1 MEAAIKTDRS
11 WDDTQ
16 AGHYAASER
25 GLSVADQQP
34 AISVVIPA
42 HNEAEN
48 LPTLLREV
56 VAALWGWMRFEI
68 LVVDDASSDDSLQRL
83 RVLRE
88 EIPELRVIEHRA
100 QAGQS
105 TALRS
110 GVKAARAPWVVT
122 LDGDGQND
130 PADIARL
137 LEARD
142 QADAGVKLLAG
153 WRVSRQD
160 SWSKRAAS
168 RIANAV
174 RARLLRDNTP
184 DTGCGIK
191 LFERSVFLD
200 LPYFDHMHRYLPALV
215 QRAGHA
221 TQSVPVGHRARRAG
235 RSNYSNLGRLWVA
248 MSDLAGVVWLVRRS
262 RLPETDELGAVGS
275 ETVPIRRNDSPATGC
290 NGRWSGGLGA

>member
-1 MEAAIKTDRS
+1 
-11 WDDTQ
+11 
-16 AGHYAASER
+16 
-25 GLSVADQQP
+25 
-34 AISVVIPA
+34 VVIPA

-48 LPTLLREV
+48 LPALLREV

-68 LVVDDASSDDSLQRL
+68 VVVDDASSDDSLQRL
-83 RVLRE
+83 RTLRE
-88 EIPELRVIEHRA
+88 EIPELRVIEHRV

-105 TALRS
+105 TALRN

-130 PADIARL
+130 PADIPRL

-142 QADAGVKLLAG
+142 AVSPQVRLIAG
-153 WRVSRQD
+153 WRVCRQD
-160 SWSKRAAS
+160 SWAKRAAS
-168 RIANAV
+168 RIANWV

-215 QRAGHA
+215 QRAGYA

-235 RSNYSNLGRLWVA
+235 RSNYTNLGRLWVA
-248 MSDLAGVVWLVRRS
+248 LSDLAGVVWLLRRS
-262 RLPETDELGAVGS
+262 RLPDAFELSVESLETAPL
-275 ETVPIRRNDSPATGC
+275 RRNDSPAAGRSGSLTGAK
-290 NGRWSGGLGA
+290 GA